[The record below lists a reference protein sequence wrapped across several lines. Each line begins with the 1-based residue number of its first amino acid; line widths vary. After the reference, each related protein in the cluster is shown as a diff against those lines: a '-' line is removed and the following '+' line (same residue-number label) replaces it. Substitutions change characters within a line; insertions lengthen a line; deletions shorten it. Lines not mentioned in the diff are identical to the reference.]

1 MAGLVS
7 IAALARVL
15 SRRSRKT
22 QPVPPAAEDDPAE
35 ALRQKLTETRA
46 AEPDAAPPPEPATTT
61 PTETHAEP
69 SETPDER
76 RARIHAKAQEAIEAM
91 QDPPT

>member
-61 PTETHAEP
+61 PTETPA
-69 SETPDER
+69 ER